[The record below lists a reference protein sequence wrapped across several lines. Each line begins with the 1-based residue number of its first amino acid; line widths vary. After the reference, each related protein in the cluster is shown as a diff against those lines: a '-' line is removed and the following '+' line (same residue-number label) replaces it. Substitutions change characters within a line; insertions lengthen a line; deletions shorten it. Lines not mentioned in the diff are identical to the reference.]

1 MIQCK
6 SHKHKFFSQ
15 CKTEN
20 ITNFVSLNI
29 WYVFY
34 LLLCIK
40 YVFISSHC
48 VLVYNL
54 TVSQLHCNWGH
65 KSFQTR
71 VPRQNCNYGHKNYVF
86 LLFVLKF
93 CSLLKAHFNSPPH
106 EGRLQNNTSLAWS
119 CTASKSDKQYIPS
132 LCQYDWSVMHEI
144 RIISTTCYDTSV
156 SKVRSSVHIR
166 TSLPRLLSSHQPL
179 GVAQDPLIF

>member
-6 SHKHKFFSQ
+6 SHKHTFFFTVQDWKHNKFCQSKHLI
-15 CKTEN
+15 C
-20 ITNFVSLNI
+20 
-29 WYVFY
+29 FY

-106 EGRLQNNTSLAWS
+106 EGQLQKNTSLAWS

-132 LCQYDWSVMHEI
+132 LCQ
-144 RIISTTCYDTSV
+144 
-156 SKVRSSVHIR
+156 
-166 TSLPRLLSSHQPL
+166 
-179 GVAQDPLIF
+179 